1 MRGNKSLGLRFLAW
15 IHSMLIFE
23 GVFVLFAGVRHMEG
37 ERLILFLA
45 QGMLLA
51 VPVVLTDILVRRCKR
66 LAVFCLLGAVLVWMM
81 GAVSGSSLV
90 RWITAF
96 ICLFRCYVRLKQ
108 GEIRKKMRELPGEA
122 GVAEAAVWLDVPAL
136 LDEPGLL
143 HGLLFVFMYL
153 GIISLNCYGL
163 MEVMLA
169 LLAADFCVSL
179 SYRYLWKLS
188 EFAEKNRYVAN
199 LPVNAM
205 KRTGMGIMGTG
216 VILLFVFM
224 LPAAVYQK
232 EPLTKVRFDLRQMEA
247 AEGGAAYEDNIEP
260 DYMMEELMRMKASAK
275 ETPAWMEAASKFVCA
290 LMLVWI
296 FYLAIKMV
304 FSMVRR
310 AAAAFSDEWEDEVV
324 FLGREE
330 GKGGGGK
337 KDGLKKERFFSAVRK
352 IRRLYKR
359 AVRRR
364 ASGSILGS
372 ETPLE
377 LEGKAGFYRAGELQ
391 KSRDLYTAHKLYEK
405 ARYGKEE
412 CTKEDVRQCVHIF
425 SNFDR

>member
-1 MRGNKSLGLRFLAW
+1 
-15 IHSMLIFE
+15 
-23 GVFVLFAGVRHMEG
+23 
-37 ERLILFLA
+37 
-45 QGMLLA
+45 
-51 VPVVLTDILVRRCKR
+51 
-66 LAVFCLLGAVLVWMM
+66 
-81 GAVSGSSLV
+81 
-90 RWITAF
+90 
-96 ICLFRCYVRLKQ
+96 
-108 GEIRKKMRELPGEA
+108 MRELPGEA

-304 FSMVRR
+304 FSMVR
-310 AAAAFSDEWEDEVV
+310 
-324 FLGREE
+324 
-330 GKGGGGK
+330 
-337 KDGLKKERFFSAVRK
+337 
-352 IRRLYKR
+352 
-359 AVRRR
+359 
-364 ASGSILGS
+364 
-372 ETPLE
+372 
-377 LEGKAGFYRAGELQ
+377 
-391 KSRDLYTAHKLYEK
+391 
-405 ARYGKEE
+405 
-412 CTKEDVRQCVHIF
+412 
-425 SNFDR
+425 